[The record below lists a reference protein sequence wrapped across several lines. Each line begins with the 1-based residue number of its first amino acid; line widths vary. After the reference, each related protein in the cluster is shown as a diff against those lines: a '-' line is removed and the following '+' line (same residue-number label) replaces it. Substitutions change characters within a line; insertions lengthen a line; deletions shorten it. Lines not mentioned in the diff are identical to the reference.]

1 MKSLKNPMTN
11 AIYIASITAIYAMI
25 FIVSSEFVSKY
36 AYWVMWGI
44 VTISIIATIILMTGK
59 GSKFVTGFNTKST
72 EERAQY
78 DSKKVSKQAGIFM
91 ILIDVGLIALV
102 SYIQF
107 RAVPAIQNNTISNYG
122 TEITIVSLGI
132 CAYIILVAMIAVIRG
147 FKHSK
152 K

>member
-36 AYWVMWGI
+36 AYWLSDSRWSLFIQNKNM
-44 VTISIIATIILMTGK
+44 
-59 GSKFVTGFNTKST
+59 KF
-72 EERAQY
+72 
-78 DSKKVSKQAGIFM
+78 I
-91 ILIDVGLIALV
+91 GLALV

-147 FKHSK
+147 FKYSK

>member
-1 MKSLKNPMTN
+1 MW
-11 AIYIASITAIYAMI
+11 
-25 FIVSSEFVSKY
+25 FV
-36 AYWVMWGI
+36 WVMWGI

-59 GSKFVTGFNTKST
+59 GSKFVNTKST

>member
-1 MKSLKNPMTN
+1 MIALWVVL
-11 AIYIASITAIYAMI
+11 IASVSFGVYKNFTA
-25 FIVSSEFVSKY
+25 
-36 AYWVMWGI
+36 
-44 VTISIIATIILMTGK
+44 IATIILMTGK

>member
-1 MKSLKNPMTN
+1 MW
-11 AIYIASITAIYAMI
+11 
-25 FIVSSEFVSKY
+25 FV
-36 AYWVMWGI
+36 WVMWGI

-78 DSKKVSKQAGIFM
+78 DSKVSKQAGIFM

-132 CAYIILVAMIAVIRG
+132 CAYTILVAMIAVIRG
-147 FKHSK
+147 FKYSK

>member
-1 MKSLKNPMTN
+1 MW
-11 AIYIASITAIYAMI
+11 
-25 FIVSSEFVSKY
+25 FV
-36 AYWVMWGI
+36 WVMWGI

-78 DSKKVSKQAGIFM
+78 DSKQAGIFM

-132 CAYIILVAMIAVIRG
+132 CAYTILVAMIAVIRG
-147 FKHSK
+147 FKYSK

>member
-1 MKSLKNPMTN
+1 MW
-11 AIYIASITAIYAMI
+11 
-25 FIVSSEFVSKY
+25 FV
-36 AYWVMWGI
+36 WVMWGI

-59 GSKFVTGFNTKST
+59 ESKFVTGFNTKST

-147 FKHSK
+147 FKYSK

>member
-1 MKSLKNPMTN
+1 MQGIFQKENTDKALKYG
-11 AIYIASITAIYAMI
+11 IYRHLPTYEKIIRNL
-25 FIVSSEFVSKY
+25 
-36 AYWVMWGI
+36 
-44 VTISIIATIILMTGK
+44 ISFYI
-59 GSKFVTGFNTKST
+59 KST

-147 FKHSK
+147 FKYSK

>member
-1 MKSLKNPMTN
+1 MW
-11 AIYIASITAIYAMI
+11 
-25 FIVSSEFVSKY
+25 FV
-36 AYWVMWGI
+36 WVMWGI

-59 GSKFVTGFNTKST
+59 GSKFVTGFN
-72 EERAQY
+72 
-78 DSKKVSKQAGIFM
+78 QAGIFM

>member
-1 MKSLKNPMTN
+1 MW
-11 AIYIASITAIYAMI
+11 
-25 FIVSSEFVSKY
+25 FV
-36 AYWVMWGI
+36 WVMWGI

-132 CAYIILVAMIAVIRG
+132 CAYTILVAMIAVIRG
-147 FKHSK
+147 FKYSK
-152 K
+152 IGNCETRGARS